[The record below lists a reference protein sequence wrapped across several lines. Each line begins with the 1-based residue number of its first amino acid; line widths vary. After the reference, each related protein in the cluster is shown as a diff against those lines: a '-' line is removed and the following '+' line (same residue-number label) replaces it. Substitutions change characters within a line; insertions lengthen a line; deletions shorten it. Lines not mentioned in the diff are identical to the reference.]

1 MSMKIRNYEN
11 KQSNYNIVEMNKSN
25 LSKLS
30 RKQLVDLLLKD
41 QQKSKKPIP
50 VPRKSVKQMVHD
62 YQENII
68 APPLEFRDKPKPRIK
83 S

>member
-41 QQKSKKPIP
+41 QQKLKKNYSSTLQNCETNDT
-50 VPRKSVKQMVHD
+50 R
-62 YQENII
+62 
-68 APPLEFRDKPKPRIK
+68 L
-83 S
+83 